1 MNITI
6 ISHYFYPE
14 IGAPSARLKEMAD
27 AWVSEGHQVSVITNF
42 PNHPTGII
50 HPGYKGQK
58 FMIEWIE
65 GLKIIRCR
73 TFATPNAGFLKKIIS
88 HLIFMFNSVAQGIK
102 HVKKSD
108 VIIASSPTLFCVV
121 SAWFISRRQKVPYI
135 FEVRD
140 LWPAIF
146 VELGTLKNSIIINIL
161 EKLELFLYHKSA
173 AVVTVTQSF
182 AQNIITRGIDN
193 NKVHF
198 IPNGVDLTRFYPDQ
212 ECGSLL
218 RKQLFLQDKF
228 IMLYIGAHGIS
239 HGLSSILAA
248 AKLLYKQKN
257 IHFLFVGEGAEKDK
271 LLKLAR
277 DMQLKNITF
286 LSGQPKNEM
295 RSFYNLADA
304 CLVPL
309 RNIPLFNTFIPS
321 KIFEI
326 MGCGRPILASLKGEA
341 ANILQQ
347 SGGAIIVPPE
357 NSNKIAK
364 GILTLVHDNERCSLM
379 GTEGRNFVSQNYDRT
394 MLAKK
399 YLKVMEKIAG

>member
-27 AWVSEGHQVSVITNF
+27 VWISQGHQVSVITNF

-50 HPGYKGQK
+50 HPGYKGRK
-58 FMIEWIE
+58 FMIDWIG
-65 GLKIIRCR
+65 GLKIIRCK

-88 HLIFMFNSVAQGIK
+88 HLVFMVTSVVQGMN
-102 HVKKSD
+102 HVKESD
-108 VIIASSPTLFCVV
+108 IIMASSPTLLCVA
-121 SAWFISRRQKVPYI
+121 SARYLSRKLKIPYI

-146 VELGTLKNSIIINIL
+146 VELGIITNQPIIYNL
-161 EKLELFLYHKSA
+161 EKFELYLYKKSA
-173 AVVTVTQSF
+173 AVVCVTQSF
-182 AQNIITRGIDN
+182 AKNIINRGIN
-193 NKVHF
+193 KNKVYF
-198 IPNGVDLTRFYPDQ
+198 IPNGVDLTKFYPDRDS
-212 ECGSLL
+212 G
-218 RKQLFLQDKF
+218 RFLKKELALEDKF
-228 IMLYIGAHGIS
+228 IVLYIGAHGIS
-239 HGLSSILAA
+239 HGLSAIMEA
-248 AKLLYKQKN
+248 AKLFHKQKN
-257 IHFLFVGEGAEKDK
+257 IHFLLVGEGAEKDK
-271 LLKLAR
+271 LIKLAKN
-277 DMQLKNITF
+277 MQLKNITF
-286 LSGQPKNEM
+286 LPAQPKNKM
-295 RSFYNLADA
+295 RTFYNLADV

-309 RNIPLFNTFIPS
+309 RNIPLFNSFIPS
-321 KIFEI
+321 KMFEI

-357 NSNKIAK
+357 NCKEIAE
-364 GILTLVHDNERCSLM
+364 GILTLAHDKERCRVM
-379 GTEGRNFVSQNYDRT
+379 GEQGKNFVSQKYDRI